1 MVKKWTKSSYFD
13 EEKLKFPYLHHRLLH
28 VASPPASQNE
38 KKRKLQLQTMLGSFL
53 LL

>member
-1 MVKKWTKSSYFD
+1 
-13 EEKLKFPYLHHRLLH
+13 LH

-53 LL
+53 LLWRTFAPILKNKLRTKFWF